1 MRPSFYP
8 SLCGLLALLV
18 ALSPLACTRNPV
30 TGRNQIVLMDD
41 EDDRESDRQGALAVE
56 AQIGLVEDEEL
67 AAYVDELGQAMAKHS
82 PRQNVRYHFHVVAMD
97 EPNAFALPGGH
108 IYVSRGLLAL
118 TNSEAELANVLGHE
132 IGHVAARH
140 AAQRDALEKLMSVM
154 TVVGYAAAAAGGATN
169 NGNGGPAGT
178 PGIYKYSR
186 DQESEADRIGQDL
199 AVMAGVDPA
208 GMADFMRSLD
218 SATRLQMGF
227 SRETGYFDTH
237 PATRERAAEA
247 ATHAQVMNWEPKLKI
262 ARDRRDFLDRMSGL
276 SVGPDAAEGV
286 IRDGYFLHADF
297 GVSVRFPPGWE
308 IVNTRSAVLGIS
320 PTRDAMVV
328 LELQGPGDDP
338 RAAATGYARIQ
349 RVPLR
354 DEAATEVNG
363 LDAYRAKSELATPMG
378 SRSADIT
385 WIAHGGMIYRLS
397 GFAAKSRGAYAG
409 IFRSFPRGFR
419 AITEEELAQVDDLR
433 LRVVEARA
441 GETLAQLSDRTGNAW
456 ELNETAVANRIHL
469 DERFDEGELVKITVR
484 QPYVPEG
491 RGAEPS
497 THRPDDDEAAEP
509 DDRDP
514 EREHDKEEAAH
525 FRSNS
530 LH

>member
-1 MRPSFYP
+1 MRPSLYA
-8 SLCGLLALLV
+8 SLCGLLALSV
-18 ALSPLACTRNPV
+18 ALSPLGCTRNPV
-30 TGRNQIVLMDD
+30 TGKNQIVLMDD
-41 EDDRESDRQGALAVE
+41 KDDRESDREGARAVE
-56 AQIGLVEDEEL
+56 AQLGLVEDEEL
-67 AAYVDELGQAMAKHS
+67 AAYIDELGQALAKHS

-118 TNSEAELANVLGHE
+118 ANSEAELANVLGHE

-140 AAQRDALEKLMSVM
+140 AAQRDALEKLLSVM
-154 TVVGYAAAAAGGATN
+154 TMVGYVAAAAGGATS
-169 NGNGGPAGT
+169 NGNGGPVGT
-178 PGIYKYSR
+178 PGLYKYSR

-199 AVMAGVDPA
+199 AVMAGIDPA

-218 SATRLQMGF
+218 QATRLQMGF
-227 SRETGYFDTH
+227 SRQTGYFDTH

-247 ATHAQVMNWEPKLKI
+247 ATHAQVMDWEPKLKI

-276 SVGPDAAEGV
+276 TVGPDAAEGV
-286 IRDGYFLHADF
+286 IREGYFLHADL
-297 GVSVRFPPGWE
+297 GVSLRFPPGWE
-308 IVNTRSAVLGIS
+308 IINTRSAVLGVS

-338 RAAATGYARIQ
+338 QAAAMGYARIQ

-354 DEAATEVNG
+354 DETATEVNG

-378 SRSADIT
+378 SRSAEIT

-397 GFAAKSRGAYAG
+397 GFAATSRGTYAG
-409 IFRSFPRGFR
+409 IFRNFPRGFR
-419 AITEEELAQVDDLR
+419 SISDEQLAQVDDLR

-441 GETLAQLSDRTGNAW
+441 GETLAELSARTGNAW
-456 ELNETAVANRIHL
+456 ELNETAVANRIRL
-469 DERFDEGELVKITVR
+469 DARLDEGELVKITVR

-491 RGAEPS
+491 RGVTPS
-497 THRPDDDEAAEP
+497 THREDADAESEP
-509 DDRDP
+509 PDRDS
-514 EREHDKEEAAH
+514 ERAQEQQE
-525 FRSNS
+525 
-530 LH
+530 